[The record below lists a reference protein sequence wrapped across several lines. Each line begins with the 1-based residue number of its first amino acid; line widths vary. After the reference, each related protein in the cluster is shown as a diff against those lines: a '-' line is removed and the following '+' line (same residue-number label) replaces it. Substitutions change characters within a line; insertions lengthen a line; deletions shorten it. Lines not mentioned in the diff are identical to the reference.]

1 MPSHASHGYVA
12 MYVLYVNYCEQ
23 MRFEQ
28 ANAGNSFVFGPPWG
42 AYSAPQTPGWIKGAY
57 F

>member
-1 MPSHASHGYVA
+1 MPSHASHGYVP
-12 MYVLYVNYCEQ
+12 MYVNYCEQ

-42 AYSAPQTPGWIKGAY
+42 AYSAPQTRGWIKGAY